1 MGEILKESLLEA
13 VFDMD
18 QFFPAGYVIELGKN
32 RYYRKYQDG
41 KILCSAIA
49 GAKRF
54 LKREDAERFARRH
67 LGYVD
72 MEAYLCE
79 VGWVLLSAESEVM
92 DCDQYWN
99 GRQFTSDRE
108 KARVF
113 SSYQETSSY
122 QKRNGLEAVSMI
134 DQQVFRRAQF
144 RVAA

>member
-1 MGEILKESLLEA
+1 MCSHFYNVTHTQEYPLKPI
-13 VFDMD
+13 FI
-18 QFFPAGYVIELGKN
+18 F
-32 RYYRKYQDG
+32 
-41 KILCSAIA
+41 IA
-49 GAKRF
+49 NNTIFHISTAQVERF
-54 LKREDAERFARRH
+54 LGREDAERFARRH

-113 SSYQETSSY
+113 SSYQETASY
-122 QKRNGLEAVSMI
+122 QKRNGLEAASMI

-144 RVAA
+144 RIAA